1 MKQSEKEV
9 KVFGMDGTVISS
21 YTTFKTAY
29 ISGKISG
36 LPDMNKPK
44 FAAAEA
50 LLLSYGYK
58 VINPHTICNDIHPG
72 AEWNVFMKRCIK
84 HLPDAD
90 IVFLLDDW
98 QASEGSVIESV
109 TAHQLGIQVVF
120 LESYKFE
127 SVEQVA

>member
-1 MKQSEKEV
+1 MKQNEKEV
-9 KVFGMDGTVISS
+9 RIYGMDGKVISIAI
-21 YTTFKTAY
+21 TAKTAY
-29 ISGKISG
+29 ISGKITG
-36 LPDMNKPK
+36 LTDLNKPK
-44 FAAAEA
+44 FEAAEA
-50 LLLSYGYK
+50 LLRSYGYK

-98 QASEGSVIESV
+98 QESDGSVIESV

-127 SVEQVA
+127 STEQVA